1 MLKLKIL
8 ILNQDKIIFQKIEK
22 YNKEKYIFY
31 FETLENLKGGYKE
44 EVDIVLCNSM
54 EYSTINFIKRNICKN
69 ILLILEENQHRD
81 NIDYNESVFDFISKP
96 FTENELV
103 YKFQLIG
110 KYILAEKI
118 AQENKMRF
126 NTLLNNVP
134 YMAWFKNEDSKYIVV
149 NDEFKEHCGK
159 NYERIY
165 GQDDYFVWEGV
176 IGEKCRLYD
185 IEVMEKRKQI
195 VFDEVIPGRKGYKEF
210 NIYKVPVIDENNK
223 VKGTMGI
230 ARDITDL
237 KNKDEKFKILIE
249 NIPFPVYM
257 KDIAGRIV
265 TGNDKFLEMFN
276 LNKGVYKYLQEED
289 FLGIEFKEDI
299 KNEDL
304 SVIRGKKGIN
314 IIKKIKDDRVLDIS
328 KAPVSEISEEVIGI
342 VCILRD
348 ITDLKNQEEKIKN
361 LAYTDSL
368 TKLANRRGLY
378 QYIENEML
386 LKEINKITIMFIDLD
401 NFKYLNDSFG
411 HFYADNV
418 LNYFATRLKEICKDG
433 FISRMGGDEFVIVW
447 ENLINKDFL
456 IEKAEEILDIL
467 SAKNKNGKLTR
478 VSASI
483 GIVVGNINEEE
494 NIDSLLMKG
503 DLALYK
509 AKEQGKNQYVFYNKY
524 LDQKRCLDLDIEQEL
539 RNALDKNELVLYYQP
554 QYNLNRKLVGFE
566 ALLRWH
572 NEKFK
577 HIPIIEVIKIM
588 EKYNLIDDIGRFI
601 TRSAMEFSRKIN
613 ENRKRNIVIS
623 INISSIQIMKN
634 NFVRKIK
641 KYLGEIGADP
651 KNIGLE
657 ITETVLLQN
666 IEENIEKIKELR
678 DIGVKISLDDFG
690 TGYSSFSYLVKL
702 PLNNIKIDKSFV
714 KGMTEAEEYK
724 KLIKLTVDTAR
735 ALKLNVVGEGV
746 ETERDFEILK
756 EIGIDYI
763 QGYLFSKPIPEKE
776 AMELLMKEK

>member
-1 MLKLKIL
+1 MCSKTT
-8 ILNQDKIIFQKIEK
+8 Q
-22 YNKEKYIFY
+22 
-31 FETLENLKGGYKE
+31 
-44 EVDIVLCNSM
+44 
-54 EYSTINFIKRNICKN
+54 NF
-69 ILLILEENQHRD
+69 
-81 NIDYNESVFDFISKP
+81 V
-96 FTENELV
+96 
-103 YKFQLIG
+103 
-110 KYILAEKI
+110 
-118 AQENKMRF
+118 
-126 NTLLNNVP
+126 
-134 YMAWFKNEDSKYIVV
+134 
-149 NDEFKEHCGK
+149 
-159 NYERIY
+159 
-165 GQDDYFVWEGV
+165 
-176 IGEKCRLYD
+176 
-185 IEVMEKRKQI
+185 
-195 VFDEVIPGRKGYKEF
+195 
-210 NIYKVPVIDENNK
+210 
-223 VKGTMGI
+223 
-230 ARDITDL
+230 
-237 KNKDEKFKILIE
+237 
-249 NIPFPVYM
+249 
-257 KDIAGRIV
+257 
-265 TGNDKFLEMFN
+265 
-276 LNKGVYKYLQEED
+276 
-289 FLGIEFKEDI
+289 
-299 KNEDL
+299 
-304 SVIRGKKGIN
+304 
-314 IIKKIKDDRVLDIS
+314 
-328 KAPVSEISEEVIGI
+328 
-342 VCILRD
+342 
-348 ITDLKNQEEKIKN
+348 
-361 LAYTDSL
+361 
-368 TKLANRRGLY
+368 
-378 QYIENEML
+378 
-386 LKEINKITIMFIDLD
+386 
-401 NFKYLNDSFG
+401 
-411 HFYADNV
+411 
-418 LNYFATRLKEICKDG
+418 
-433 FISRMGGDEFVIVW
+433 
-447 ENLINKDFL
+447 NKDFL

-483 GIVVGNINEEE
+483 GIVVGDINEEE

-539 RNALDKNELVLYYQP
+539 RNALAKNELVLYYQP
-554 QYNLNRKLVGFE
+554 QYDLNRKLVGFE

-678 DIGVKISLDDFG
+678 DIGIKISLDDFG

>member
-1 MLKLKIL
+1 
-8 ILNQDKIIFQKIEK
+8 
-22 YNKEKYIFY
+22 
-31 FETLENLKGGYKE
+31 
-44 EVDIVLCNSM
+44 
-54 EYSTINFIKRNICKN
+54 
-69 ILLILEENQHRD
+69 
-81 NIDYNESVFDFISKP
+81 
-96 FTENELV
+96 
-103 YKFQLIG
+103 
-110 KYILAEKI
+110 
-118 AQENKMRF
+118 
-126 NTLLNNVP
+126 
-134 YMAWFKNEDSKYIVV
+134 
-149 NDEFKEHCGK
+149 
-159 NYERIY
+159 
-165 GQDDYFVWEGV
+165 
-176 IGEKCRLYD
+176 
-185 IEVMEKRKQI
+185 
-195 VFDEVIPGRKGYKEF
+195 
-210 NIYKVPVIDENNK
+210 
-223 VKGTMGI
+223 
-230 ARDITDL
+230 
-237 KNKDEKFKILIE
+237 
-249 NIPFPVYM
+249 
-257 KDIAGRIV
+257 
-265 TGNDKFLEMFN
+265 
-276 LNKGVYKYLQEED
+276 
-289 FLGIEFKEDI
+289 
-299 KNEDL
+299 
-304 SVIRGKKGIN
+304 
-314 IIKKIKDDRVLDIS
+314 
-328 KAPVSEISEEVIGI
+328 
-342 VCILRD
+342 
-348 ITDLKNQEEKIKN
+348 
-361 LAYTDSL
+361 
-368 TKLANRRGLY
+368 
-378 QYIENEML
+378 
-386 LKEINKITIMFIDLD
+386 
-401 NFKYLNDSFG
+401 
-411 HFYADNV
+411 
-418 LNYFATRLKEICKDG
+418 
-433 FISRMGGDEFVIVW
+433 
-447 ENLINKDFL
+447 
-456 IEKAEEILDIL
+456 KAEEILDIL

-483 GIVVGNINEEE
+483 GIVVGDINEEE

-539 RNALDKNELVLYYQP
+539 RNALAKNELVLYYQP
-554 QYNLNRKLVGFE
+554 QYDLNRKLVGFE

-678 DIGVKISLDDFG
+678 DIGIKISLDDFG